1 MWFLTYVIFCIVFF
15 FIWNLF
21 TKKGYFVTY
30 IAIIIDILIILMMIQ
45 DFKQLLVL
53 FPLCIGAIFVNM
65 LAYSEITSE
74 DKKNRL

>member
-1 MWFLTYVIFCIVFF
+1 
-15 FIWNLF
+15 
-21 TKKGYFVTY
+21 
-30 IAIIIDILIILMMIQ
+30 MMIQ